1 MKCGTNGQ
9 EKTSSSESRLTDDYN
24 GVVGLM
30 TKPEST
36 TEARRHEE
44 PQVNFS
50 IATRFILVLVK
61 ITVTLRHDLVGW
73 AERTARKMRISRN
86 RLFRRRSRNFWSAA
100 EREKSQSGSTKST
113 QKNRLELPQ
122 FCILRRFA
130 LSVKIA
136 GKQPNMIVPPNA
148 VNRRAALH

>member
-86 RLFRRRSRNFWSAA
+86 RLFSTAITEFLERRRTRKITERLNQVYAKESSRIAS
-100 EREKSQSGSTKST
+100 
-113 QKNRLELPQ
+113 
-122 FCILRRFA
+122 ILH
-130 LSVKIA
+130 SVQIRSL
-136 GKQPNMIVPPNA
+136 GKD
-148 VNRRAALH
+148 RW